1 MPVIRQEQQVE
12 QEKLVQDNPEQ
23 TQQEHDEY
31 EAPDISD
38 SVILQGSDD
47 EETTSVCSEDNNPQ
61 ENILL
66 TPTSI
71 QTSFNTFNINI
82 HVNIYPFPVASSVE
96 PQMNSTPNTAKSW
109 RLRLGGKSASSLAN
123 SKIRSIFPELN

>member
-1 MPVIRQEQQVE
+1 MPVIRQEQQAE
-12 QEKLVQDNPEQ
+12 PEKLVRENPGQ
-23 TQQEHDEY
+23 TQQEHDE
-31 EAPDISD
+31 APDISD
-38 SVILQGSDD
+38 SFILQGSYD

-66 TPTSI
+66 TPSTL
-71 QTSFNTFNINI
+71 TSFNTFNINI

-123 SKIRSIFPELN
+123 SKIRSNFPELN